1 MVDLIDI
8 VLEGFKQVISWVTS
22 QFIKELEV
30 GYSALTQSLFG
41 TPTPTTDGNFVFG
54 APTSE
59 PWISIH
65 DGLVGGDVLFISLLL
80 LIVSVQ
86 ARHLLR
92 IFHISSTYGARKTA
106 KTAWT
111 GAVLIICWYWIAV
124 LTLYLVDGFTIA
136 LLPQLES
143 IGKALI
149 RMTATSL
156 TSPIFGLIF
165 AAIGGLSM
173 WTLQALLYLRELLL
187 YVYLYAMPIA
197 FALSYGNVPI
207 LADIAT
213 GFSRRFVP
221 LAVLP
226 LPAAVVLKGYDLLYQ
241 TGALNPPT
249 VFFKHLVATSL
260 PLIALYVTWKTFK
273 YASPLT
279 ARVIGTAT
287 QTAVTVG
294 AVATGAYVAGGSVA
308 TTAARWGPRAAAGQ
322 AFAQRATA
330 YAQPTTESP
339 NQPPYRRTEND
350 PDPTYH

>member
-1 MVDLIDI
+1 MVDLIDV
-8 VLEGFKQVISWVTS
+8 VLEGFKRVLSWTTGRLN
-22 QFIKELEV
+22 QGMKT
-30 GYSALTQSLFG
+30 GYETLSESMFG
-41 TPTPTTDGNFVFG
+41 TPTPDTSGHFVFG
-54 APTSE
+54 APTNS
-59 PWISIH
+59 PWEAIH
-65 DGLVGGDVLFISLLL
+65 ASLIGGDITFIALLL
-80 LIVSVQ
+80 LVVSVQ

-92 IFHISSTYGARKTA
+92 IFSMSSAYEAQKA
-106 KTAWT
+106 KKTAWN
-111 GAVLIICWYWIAV
+111 GAILIITWYWLGV
-124 LTLYLVDGFTIA
+124 LALYLIDGFTIA
-136 LLPQLES
+136 LLPQLDSVKEFMVDLLK
-143 IGKALI
+143 I
-149 RMTATSL
+149 SL

-165 AAIGGLSM
+165 ATIGGLSM

-221 LAVLP
+221 LAILP
-226 LPAAVVLKGYDLLYQ
+226 LPAAIVLKGYDLLYE
-241 TGALNPPT
+241 TGALSPPT

-294 AVATGAYVAGGSVA
+294 TVATGAYVAGGSVA

-330 YAQPTTESP
+330 YAQNDTTTQA
-339 NQPPYRRTEND
+339 QPSYRRTEND
-350 PDPTYH
+350 PDPTYQ